1 MQATD
6 SLSPEVADESPLLAV
21 RGLTK
26 SYGSGRG
33 SYAVLDDISFDVRK
47 GETLGIVGESG
58 CGKSTL
64 ARAIMR
70 LGSITSGSVTLG
82 GTDISSL
89 SGRALREFRRRFQ
102 MVFQDPFGSLDPRMS
117 VRQLVTQPLT
127 VHGVS
132 SRAERPRVVADLL
145 QSLGLGE
152 RFLETNPSQLSG
164 GQRQRVAIARALV
177 LKPEIIVLD
186 EPISALDVSVQAQVL
201 NLLREG
207 QEHLGL
213 TYLFIVHDLAAAQYF
228 CDRIIVL
235 YLGQIVEM
243 GTAEELFASPR
254 HPYTVSL
261 FSAAPDP
268 RRGKR
273 KDRVL
278 LRGEPQA
285 RRPEHGC
292 PFASRCPVGFDR
304 EVCLTTAPELLP
316 VGDSDQVAAC
326 HFPGELTASS
336 AHVPGAGPAPDP
348 ERIGDEL

>member
-1 MQATD
+1 MHAADPLSSKVQAVQE
-6 SLSPEVADESPLLAV
+6 PPLLSV
-21 RGLTK
+21 KGLTK
-26 SYGSGRG
+26 SYSSRRG
-33 SYAVLDDISFDVRK
+33 NYAVLDGISFDVWK

-70 LGSITSGSVTLG
+70 LGSITSGEVTLG
-82 GTDISSL
+82 GTDIATL
-89 SGRALREFRRRFQ
+89 SGRTLREFRRRFQ

-117 VRQLVTQPLT
+117 VRQLVTQPLAA
-127 VHGVS
+127 HGVS
-132 SRAERPRVVADLL
+132 NKAERPKVVADLL
-145 QSLGLGE
+145 QSLGMGG

-177 LKPEIIVLD
+177 LKPEIVVLD

-201 NLLREG
+201 NLLREE
-207 QEHLGL
+207 QERLDL

-243 GTAEELFASPR
+243 GTAEELFAKPK

-268 RRGKR
+268 RRLER
-273 KDRVL
+273 KDRIL

-285 RRPEHGC
+285 HRPEHGL
-292 PFASRCPVGFDR
+292 S
-304 EVCLTTAPELLP
+304 LI
-316 VGDSDQVAAC
+316 
-326 HFPGELTASS
+326 H
-336 AHVPGAGPAPDP
+336 
-348 ERIGDEL
+348 I